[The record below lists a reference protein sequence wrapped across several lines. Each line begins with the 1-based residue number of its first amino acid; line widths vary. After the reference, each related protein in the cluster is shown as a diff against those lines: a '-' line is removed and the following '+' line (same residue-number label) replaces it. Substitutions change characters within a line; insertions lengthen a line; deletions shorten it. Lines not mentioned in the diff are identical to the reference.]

1 MVQRLSSRKTKAAAK
16 LPALS
21 VGDDVRV
28 STQAMTEIRAMG
40 EIKVKSK
47 LKKGEL
53 YGFSRDIYKVVEI
66 KTTLETRHTI
76 FILFMYENS
85 MRNSM
90 KNSMVYHL
98 SPQT

>member
-1 MVQRLSSRKTKAAAK
+1 
-16 LPALS
+16 
-21 VGDDVRV
+21 
-28 STQAMTEIRAMG
+28 
-40 EIKVKSK
+40 
-47 LKKGEL
+47 LKRTPKNNDN
-53 YGFSRDIYKVVEI
+53 SP
-66 KTTLETRHTI
+66 TLETRHTI